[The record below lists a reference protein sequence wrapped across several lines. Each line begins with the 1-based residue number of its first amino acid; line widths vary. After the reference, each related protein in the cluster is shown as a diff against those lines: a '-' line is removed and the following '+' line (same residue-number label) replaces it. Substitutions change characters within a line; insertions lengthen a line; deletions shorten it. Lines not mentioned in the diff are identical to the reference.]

1 MKLQQLQLLKEFELI
16 EEHLKIRWI
25 NLLSASPDTLQERL
39 QLLNIAGIALQWS
52 QH

>member
-1 MKLQQLQLLKEFELI
+1 LLKEFELI
-16 EEHLKIRWI
+16 DEHLNIRWI